1 MAPTNYKSSEYVD
14 DSDLEGDEEQVFE
27 PPKHYHKLSHPSK
40 SFPKAKDKEIWLIKT
55 PKDFPLEK
63 LKTLP
68 IAFTK
73 NRVAESFDVG
83 GSSYQVEEELSS
95 ASSSSSILPTTDINN
110 KHTVFKAKHSSYK
123 PTDLKIT
130 RFYNI
135 KEVVN
140 IPQIDF
146 DKARIPREDVPQL
159 KRLRMRHYPT
169 GYGEKDF
176 DISYDDGSDL
186 EEGKPSKRARVNN
199 EDESTQQHSP
209 AKHLKEKKEKK
220 DKKDKNDKKDKKD
233 KKAKKEKKSKEGI

>member
-14 DSDLEGDEEQVFE
+14 DSDLEEDQEQVFE

-40 SFPKAKDKEIWLIKT
+40 SLPKAKDKEIWLIKT

-73 NRVAESFDVG
+73 NRVAEPFDIS
-83 GSSYQVEEELSS
+83 GSSYQVEEELNPA
-95 ASSSSSILPTTDINN
+95 ASSSIIPTTEINN
-110 KHTVFKAKHSSYK
+110 KHTIFKAKHNSYK
-123 PTDLKIT
+123 PTDLKIS

-146 DKARIPREDVPQL
+146 DKARAPREDVPQL

-176 DISYDDGSDL
+176 EITYDGDSDV
-186 EEGKPSKRARVNN
+186 EEGKAIKKTKV
-199 EDESTQQHSP
+199 EDEATHKEVHNDS
-209 AKHLKEKKEKK
+209 KHNKEKKEKK
-220 DKKDKNDKKDKKD
+220 DKKE
-233 KKAKKEKKSKEGI
+233 KKEKKSKKDH